1 MKPRWAALLLL
12 SALVLLVP
20 TAAGL
25 GGHYIPQSGDRFV
38 YYETIVLNGGTGDYQ
53 GYTEN
58 SFINGSIA
66 VTAVQS
72 NGTES
77 ASYDN
82 TDHWENNQGSQE
94 TVPSSGTFTF
104 SASTFLYVQGTDN
117 QTGYTNPYVWFYMN
131 NSLGAGQQFYLL
143 NSAFNVVSTDY
154 AFELSPGSYVKT
166 IFAEGNGSYQR
177 DDVYGILT
185 ADYNWKAYFDVGTG
199 YIVGY
204 LYTEHDSNS
213 SGDGFTWTDQLGVTS
228 TSYTLTPTSAPP
240 SGSSSGVTTTDLE
253 IIGVVVVVIVLV
265 VIGVWLAARRRPR
278 PPPRL
283 PQHAAPGSI
292 PYGAPPPPVYAGGP
306 GAPPVHLTPSGQ
318 PVPQVVLRETVKVPC
333 RYCGNLID
341 VTDKVCPNC
350 GAPLT

>member
-1 MKPRWAALLLL
+1 MPRWALLAVLSLL
-12 SALVLLVP
+12 ILLVP
-20 TAAGL
+20 GAAAL
-25 GGHYIPQSGDRFV
+25 GGHYIPQAGDQFT
-38 YYETIVLNGGTGDYQ
+38 YYETIVLNGGYGDYQ

-58 SFINGSIA
+58 SFINGSIS
-66 VTAVQS
+66 VTGVLP

-82 TDHWENNQGSQE
+82 TDHWENNTGSQE
-94 TVPSSGTFTF
+94 HVTSSGAFTF
-104 SASTFLYVQGTDN
+104 SATTFLYVQGTDN

-131 NSLGAGQQFYLL
+131 NSLGVGAQFYLL
-143 NSAFNVVSTDY
+143 NSAFNVVSTAY
-154 AFELSPGSYVKT
+154 AYERSPGSYVKT
-166 IFAEGNGSYQR
+166 IYAEGNGSYQR
-177 DDVYGILT
+177 DDVYGIFT
-185 ADYNWKAYFDVGTG
+185 ATYNWRAYFDVGTG

-213 SGDGFTWTDQLGVTS
+213 SGDGFTWTDQLGVTQ
-228 TSYTLTPTSAPP
+228 TSYALTPTSAP
-240 SGSSSGVTTTDLE
+240 STGSSSGVSTTDLV
-253 IIGVVVVVIVLV
+253 ILGVVVLVVVVIIV
-265 VIGVWLAARRRPR
+265 VAWLATRRRPR

-283 PQHAAPGSI
+283 PQHAAPGNI
-292 PYGAPPPPVYAGGP
+292 GYGAPPPPPFAPGP

-318 PVPQVVLRETVKVPC
+318 PVPQVVLRETVKVQC